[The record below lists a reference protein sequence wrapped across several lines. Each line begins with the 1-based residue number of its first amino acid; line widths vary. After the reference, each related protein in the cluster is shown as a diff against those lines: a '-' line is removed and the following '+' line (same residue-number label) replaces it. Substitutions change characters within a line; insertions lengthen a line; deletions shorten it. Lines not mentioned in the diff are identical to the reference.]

1 MVLRMKT
8 LIFWR
13 FTERSNFKGGGK
25 ANIVGGLP
33 KKGGGRAW
41 TVCQF
46 EGGLGKKS
54 RLTDEFTRGGR

>member
-33 KKGGGRAW
+33 KKGGDELG
-41 TVCQF
+41 QF
-46 EGGLGKKS
+46 ANL
-54 RLTDEFTRGGR
+54 RGDLARNLD